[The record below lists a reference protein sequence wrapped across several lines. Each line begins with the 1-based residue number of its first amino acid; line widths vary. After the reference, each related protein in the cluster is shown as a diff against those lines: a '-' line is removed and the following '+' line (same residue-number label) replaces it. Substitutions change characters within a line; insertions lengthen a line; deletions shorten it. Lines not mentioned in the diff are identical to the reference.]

1 MKRSEAKRVSCVA
14 KIPAMSR
21 YDLHGI
27 PTSVILSM
35 YEMYVLVSLMVLTPI
50 VFVSFHE
57 KAKYCNTVK
66 NFQTRILF
74 AFATVKDVIANL
86 SKEGYKACLM

>member
-14 KIPAMSR
+14 KIPAIMSR

-74 AFATVKDVIANL
+74 AFAAVKNRY
-86 SKEGYKACLM
+86 S